1 MRQIVLDTET
11 TGLDPA
17 EGHRIIEIGCIELLD
32 RRVTSHRFHEYVNPG
47 REVEPGALEIHN
59 ISNEFLASKPTFAD
73 IAASFLKYIEGA
85 QLVIHNAAFDVMFI
99 NNELHILGD
108 ASADITQSCDVL
120 DTLELA
126 RRLHP
131 GQKNSLDALCK
142 RYNVD
147 NAAREFHGALLDAQ
161 ILADVYLAMTGGQ
174 AALLLDA
181 STDMSGTTRKT
192 ERKQVQRDGLQLRVL
207 RASQEERDAHRL
219 KLKAMAESNGGLCL
233 WQED

>member
-1 MRQIVLDTET
+1 LE
-11 TGLDPA
+11 PA

-32 RRVTSHRFHEYVNPG
+32 RRVTNHTYHEYVNPG
-47 REVEPGALEIHN
+47 RDVEPGALEIHN
-59 ISNEFLASKPTFAD
+59 ISNEFLANKPSFAD

-99 NNELHILGD
+99 NNELRILGEPLV
-108 ASADITQSCDVL
+108 DITQYCDVL

-147 NAAREFHGALLDAQ
+147 NSARQFHGALLDAQ

-174 AALLLDA
+174 AALLLDPSIEMPGA
-181 STDMSGTTRKT
+181 TRKA
-192 ERKQVQRDGLQLRVL
+192 EPIQVSRDGLNLRVL
-207 RASQEERDAHRL
+207 HASQQECEAHKRI
-219 KLKAMAESNGGLCL
+219 LKAVAESNGGVCL
-233 WQED
+233 WKED